1 MDHVK
6 LDDKLLEELGLDKF
20 EEDEKNKIL
29 KKIYESLELRIGSRI
44 AQKVSEE
51 ELKEFAEM
59 TQSSQDQEAARWLK
73 EKVPDYQQIAAEELE
88 NIKAEIKETSRKIM
102 EKSFK

>member
-20 EEDEKNKIL
+20 EEAEKDKIL
-29 KKIYESLELRIGSRI
+29 AKINQSLELRIGSRI

-51 ELKEFAEM
+51 ELKKFTELAE
-59 TQSSQDQEAARWLK
+59 SGKDEEAAKWLK
-73 EKVPDYQQIAAEELE
+73 KQVPDYQQIATEELE
-88 NIKAEIKETSRKIM
+88 KIKTDIKETSRKIM

>member
-20 EEDEKNKIL
+20 EEAEKDKIL
-29 KKIYESLELRIGSRI
+29 AKINQSLELRIGSRI

-51 ELKEFAEM
+51 ELKKFTELAE
-59 TQSSQDQEAARWLK
+59 SGKDEEAAKWLK
-73 EKVPDYQQIAAEELE
+73 EQVPDYQQIATEELE
-88 NIKAEIKETSRKIM
+88 KIKTDIKETSRKIM